1 MLRAPDEAYKPM
13 KIDRK
18 QTKIYFLLLITLVFR
33 WVKALDMLLDKLR
46 VAGLDFTTVFA
57 IVGFII
63 AITIIFTIVVSMLF
77 MLRVVDPS

>member
-1 MLRAPDEAYKPM
+1 M
-13 KIDRK
+13 
-18 QTKIYFLLLITLVFR
+18 FR